1 MPGRPT
7 PVPEVLFVCVHNAGR
22 SQMAAALLEHHAR
35 GPGPRALGRHRP
47 GLGDQPRGAGGHGR
61 ARHRRAGLGRAT
73 PKRLTDE
80 AVRASDVVVT
90 MGCGDECPFYPGRR
104 YEDWALDDPAG
115 RPLDEVRPI
124 RDEIDRRVQRLLGEL
139 LAEPDTPG

>member
-1 MPGRPT
+1 MAELGID
-7 PVPEVLFVCVHNAGR
+7 VLASG
-22 SQMAAALLEHHAR
+22 
-35 GPGPRALGRHRP
+35 
-47 GLGDQPRGAGGHGR
+47 
-61 ARHRRAGLGRAT
+61 AT

-115 RPLDEVRPI
+115 RSLDEVRPI

-139 LAEPDTPG
+139 LAEPGLTPHGG